1 MILFRLILKEYLKFV
16 FGTVLLC
23 LFLFTLFDFIHK
35 TTNYYARYNPGASL
49 IAKFYFYQ
57 LPFQLVQILPIASL
71 LSSVIVMVLYN
82 RSNEVTAMRAAGMS
96 PTKIVAPL
104 AAGGLLLSLLSYFLN
119 EVIVPQSSH
128 KMHFITHVLIEG
140 DSVHATDEGA
150 HWVRNGNT
158 IFHFE
163 EYEHS
168 SQTLKNIKL
177 VSIGKPFYPKDAI
190 HASSAKFDP
199 KTKLWD
205 LYDIQQL
212 SISLDGK
219 ISKYKPPKAL
229 RIRLPVEPDKLNI
242 DRRIADEISISELAE
257 RIDLGAKRGADVLNL
272 RIALHVKLAYPL
284 AAFLISLLGLKF
296 GYRSERTTETVRSI
310 LVAFAVGISYWFILS
325 SARALAI
332 AGDLPPFMAGWLAN
346 AVIGAIVMWQYL
358 RVHRI

>member
-35 TTNYYARYNPGASL
+35 TTNYFARYNPSAIL

-71 LSSVIVMVLYN
+71 LASVIVMVLYN
-82 RSNEVTAMRAAGMS
+82 RSNEVTAMRAAGMN

-104 AAGGLLLSLLSYFLN
+104 AAGGLLLSLISYFLN
-119 EVIVPQSSH
+119 EVVVPQSSH
-128 KMHFITHVLIEG
+128 KMHFITKVLIEG
-140 DSVHATDEGA
+140 DSIHATDEQA
-150 HWVRNGNT
+150 HWVRNNST

-163 EYEHS
+163 DYDHS

-177 VSIGKPFYPKDAI
+177 ISIGKPFYPRDAI
-190 HASSAKFDP
+190 HAGAAKFDP
-199 KTKLWD
+199 KTKLWS
-205 LYDIQQL
+205 LFDIQQL
-212 SISLDGK
+212 AIDLKGN
-219 ISKYKPPKAL
+219 ISKFSPPKSL
-229 RIRLPVEPDKLNI
+229 RIRLPVEPAKLNV
-242 DRRIADEISISELAE
+242 DRRLPDEIAVKELAE

-272 RIALHVKLAYPL
+272 RIALHVKIAYPL

-310 LVAFAVGISYWFILS
+310 LLAFAVGISYWFVLS
-325 SARALAI
+325 SARALSI
-332 AGDLPPFMAGWLAN
+332 AGDLPPFMAGWMAN
-346 AVIGAIVMWQYL
+346 IVIGSIVLWQYL

>member
-35 TTNYYARYNPGASL
+35 TTNYYARFNPSPFL

-82 RSNEVTAMRAAGMS
+82 RSNEVTAMRAAGMN
-96 PTKIVAPL
+96 PTRIVAPL
-104 AAGGLLLSLLSYFLN
+104 AAGGMILSALSYFLN

-140 DSVHATDEGA
+140 DSVHATDEQA
-150 HWVRNGNT
+150 HWVRNGNN

-163 EYEHS
+163 EYDHS

-177 VSIGKPFYPKDAI
+177 VKIGKPFYPQDAI
-190 HASSAKFDP
+190 HAGSAKYDP
-199 KTKLWD
+199 NTKLWS
-205 LYDIQQL
+205 LKDIQQL
-212 SISLDGK
+212 SINLKGNIQK
-219 ISKYKPPKAL
+219 FNPPKSL
-229 RIRLPVEPDKLNI
+229 IIRLPVEPDKLNI
-242 DRRIADEISISELAE
+242 DRRIPDEIAITELSE
-257 RIDLGAKRGADVLNL
+257 RIDSGARRGADVLNL

-325 SARALAI
+325 SARALSI

-346 AVIGAIVMWQYL
+346 IVIGTIVMWQYF
-358 RVHRI
+358 RVHRV

>member
-35 TTNYYARYNPGASL
+35 TSNYYARYNPSAVL

-57 LPFQLVQILPIASL
+57 TPFQLVQILPIASL

-82 RSNEVTAMRAAGMS
+82 RSNEVTAMRAAGMN

-104 AAGGLLLSLLSYFLN
+104 AAGGIILSALSYFLN
-119 EVIVPQSSH
+119 EVVVPVSSQ

-140 DSVHATDEGA
+140 DSVHATDEQA
-150 HWVRNGNT
+150 HWVRNRNT

-163 EYEHS
+163 EYEHT
-168 SQTLKNIKL
+168 SQTLKKIKL
-177 VSIGKPFYPKDAI
+177 VTIGKPFYPKDAI
-190 HASSAKFDP
+190 HAERAKYDP
-199 KTKLWD
+199 KTKLWA
-205 LYDIQQL
+205 LHDIQQI
-212 SISLDGK
+212 SITPDGEIRK
-219 ISKYKPPKAL
+219 FSPPNTL
-229 RIRLPVEPDKLNI
+229 RIQLPIEPEKLNM
-242 DRRIADEISISELAE
+242 DRRNPDEISVIELAD
-257 RIDLGAKRGADVLNL
+257 RIASGAKRGADVLNL

-310 LVAFAVGISYWFILS
+310 LIAFAVGISYWFILS
-325 SARALAI
+325 SARALSI
-332 AGDLPPFMAGWLAN
+332 AGDLPPPLAGWLAN
-346 AVIGAIVMWQYL
+346 GIIGTIVMWQYI
-358 RVHRI
+358 RVHRV